1 MIQFKTDMI
10 KERISSTTTFNP
22 QLHMAHINRA
32 YRNQIEKF
40 FPEEN
45 YEALAT
51 ELETPLADGSTSEQQ
66 AERTKK
72 EKLFSLFYDALANL
86 GYYYTLPHLEV
97 TVTSGGIVS
106 IKTAD
111 REKADARQIIRL
123 EKSFAEAGLENLDR
137 LLKYL
142 HKESTLFTWFT
153 AALSASGTKKILV
166 ANADI
171 FQESVDIGT
180 SFLVYSQLRPVI
192 RHVEDLELIPLIG
205 QTLYDIIL
213 EPLPAN
219 DANYA
224 VQEKSKSYVTLRAM
238 ADGLRMKDVGMNEKG
253 VYQIFI
259 ENKDYGK
266 QPAAMPAVTE
276 KINMLNQ
283 LARQYKETIEAI
295 ITPPVEGEDGI
306 TGINRED
313 SGFFHT
319 WG

>member
-1 MIQFKTDMI
+1 MI

-40 FPEEN
+40 FPEDN
-45 YEALAT
+45 YEALGT
-51 ELETPLADGSTSEQQ
+51 ELETPLADGSTSELQ
-66 AERTKK
+66 AERKKK
-72 EKLFSLFYDALANL
+72 EKVFSLFYDALANL
-86 GYYYTLPHLEV
+86 GYYYSIPHLEV

-137 LLKYL
+137 MLKYL
-142 HKESTLFTWFT
+142 QKE
-153 AALSASGTKKILV
+153 AALFSWFAAAFAGSGTKKLLV
-166 ANADI
+166 YNAEV
-171 FQESVDIGT
+171 FQESVDIGA
-180 SFLVYSQLRPVI
+180 SFLVYAQLRPVI
-192 RHVEDLELIPLIG
+192 RHVEDLELLPLIG
-205 QTLYDIIL
+205 QARYDSIL
-213 EPLPAN
+213 DPLPGTDPNFALQQN
-219 DANYA
+219 SRAF
-224 VQEKSKSYVTLRAM
+224 VTLRAM
-238 ADGLRMKDVGMNEKG
+238 ADGLRMKDVGMSEKG

-266 QPAAMPAVTE
+266 LPVAQPAIAE

-306 TGINRED
+306 VGINRED

>member
-1 MIQFKTDMI
+1 MILFQTDKI

-22 QLHMAHINRA
+22 MLHMAHINRA

-40 FPEEN
+40 FPEDK
-45 YEALAT
+45 YE
-51 ELETPLADGSTSEQQ
+51 ELEDELDTPLPGDATDEQKT
-66 AERTKK
+66 ERKKK
-72 EKLFSLFYDALANL
+72 EKLFSHFYDALANL
-86 GYYYTLPHLEV
+86 GYYYTIPHLEV

-137 LLKYL
+137 MLKFL
-142 HKESTLFTWFT
+142 DKESGLFDWFP
-153 AALSASGTKKILV
+153 AVFNGSGHRKLIVSSADT
-166 ANADI
+166 
-171 FQESVDIGT
+171 FQQAVDINS
-180 SFLVYSQLRPVI
+180 SFLVFAQLRPVI
-192 RHVEDLELIPLIG
+192 RHVEDLEVIPIIG
-205 QTLYDIIL
+205 QATYDVLLNAIAAEDEAFQLQQNVRAYI
-213 EPLPAN
+213 
-219 DANYA
+219 
-224 VQEKSKSYVTLRAM
+224 SLRAM

-253 VYQIFI
+253 IYQIFI

-266 QPAAMPAVTE
+266 HPAAMPAVTE

-283 LARQYKETIEAI
+283 LALQYKEKIESVI
-295 ITPPVEGEDGI
+295 NPEEEGDGI
-306 TGINRED
+306 VDLNKED

>member
-1 MIQFKTDMI
+1 MILFQTDKI

-22 QLHMAHINRA
+22 MLHMAHINRA
-32 YRNQIEKF
+32 YRNHIEKF
-40 FPEEN
+40 FPEDQH
-45 YEALAT
+45 EALET
-51 ELETPLADGSTSEQQ
+51 ELDTPLPAEATNEEK
-66 AERTKK
+66 AERKKK
-72 EKLFSLFYDALANL
+72 EKLFSHFYDALANL
-86 GYYYTLPHLEV
+86 GYYYTIPHIEV

-137 LLKYL
+137 MLKYL
-142 HKESTLFTWFT
+142 HKESALFTWFP
-153 AALSASGTKKILV
+153 AAFNGSGHRKLIV
-166 ANADI
+166 SSADI
-171 FQESVDIGT
+171 FQEAVDINS
-180 SFLVYSQLRPVI
+180 SFLVFAQLRPVI
-192 RHVEDLELIPLIG
+192 RHVEDLEVIPVIG
-205 QTLYDIIL
+205 QAIYDVLLNTI
-213 EPLPAN
+213 PADN
-219 DANYA
+219 ESFQLQQNVRAYI
-224 VQEKSKSYVTLRAM
+224 TLRSM

-253 VYQIFI
+253 NYQIFI

-283 LARQYKETIEAI
+283 LALQYKEKIETVI
-295 ITPPVEGEDGI
+295 NPEDETDGI
-306 TGINRED
+306 LGYNKED